1 MTTETTTGV
10 TDKQTQ
16 NPYISV
22 EQVLAQFT
30 TPQIQCETDTGIAT
44 IPLADEVSFGS
55 WQPEIPEEYW
65 QLDADT
71 LNNRIRAARERLG
84 DQVVILGHH
93 YQREDIVQF
102 ADTRGDSFALAQYA
116 AEHPES
122 PYIIFC
128 GVHFMA
134 EAADILTEANQTVIL
149 PNMEAGCSMADMASA
164 PDVYSAWRELKNL
177 LGSTEDIIPVTY
189 MNSAASLKAFCG
201 ENGGVVCT
209 SSNATQVLE
218 WAFEQG
224 KRVFFFPDQHLGR
237 NTGQS
242 MDIPLDEMVLWNWRL
257 GPGNLGGL
265 TPEELNHSRI
275 ILWQGHCSVHQRF
288 SLTQI
293 EQARQQFPRVQIVV
307 HPECRYEV
315 VQAADASGSTAFIA
329 KYVAEAAPGSI
340 IGIGTEI
347 NLVSRLAKENPD
359 KTIFCL
365 DPVVCPCSTM
375 YRVHPAY
382 LAWIMESLEH
392 GEVVNQLRVDD
403 NIKANARIALE
414 RMLSLK

>member
-1 MTTETTTGV
+1 MTADTTTS
-10 TDKQTQ
+10 KQRA
-16 NPYISV
+16 NPYV
-22 EQVLAQFT
+22 EVDKILAEFT
-30 TPQIQCETDTGIAT
+30 TPQLQCETDTGIDT

-65 QLDADT
+65 SLGSDE
-71 LNNRIRAARERLG
+71 LVIRIRASRERLG
-84 DQVVILGHH
+84 DQVVVLGHH

-102 ADTRGDSFALAQYA
+102 ADERGDSFALAQYA
-116 AEHPES
+116 AEHGES

-134 EAADILTEANQTVIL
+134 EAADILAAPHQQVIL
-149 PNMEAGCSMADMASA
+149 PNMEAGCSMADMAAA
-164 PDVYSAWRELKNL
+164 PDVYSAWRELEDFF
-177 LGSTEDIIPVTY
+177 GSTEDVIPVTY

-209 SSNATQVLE
+209 SSNAVKVLE

-237 NTGQS
+237 NTGHA
-242 MDIPLDEMVLWNWRL
+242 MDIPLDEMVLWNWRR
-257 GPGNLGGL
+257 PAGNLGGL
-265 TPEELNHSRI
+265 EDEALENSRI

-293 EQARQQFPRVQIVV
+293 ERAREHLPEVQIVV

-315 VQAADASGSTAFIA
+315 VQAADANGSTAYIA
-329 KYVAEAAPGSI
+329 KYVAAAAPGSV

-382 LAWIMESLEH
+382 LAWIMESLER
-392 GEVVNQLRVDD
+392 GEVVNRIQVPDET
-403 NIKANARIALE
+403 KANAKIALE
-414 RMLSLK
+414 RMLALK